1 MRRLST
7 LNFLLSSD
15 ALRLSGKVFPILKNA
30 ASEPETIA
38 LIIISVITNNI
49 NAMSVRAKWDKGSGS
64 NVDFFI

>member
-1 MRRLST
+1 MP
-7 LNFLLSSD
+7 
-15 ALRLSGKVFPILKNA
+15 RLSGKFLPMLKKA
-30 ASEPETIA
+30 TTEPETIA